1 MNSPFKAA
9 IFRTAQAMRGPQRKP
24 HSAAF
29 SGDASRKRAKY
40 DHILVSILYDKRE
53 HEKHLVAHNIF
64 YSVNMIII
72 CLRHNS
78 FVNIALSFFYI
89 IKIP

>member
-9 IFRTAQAMRGPQRKP
+9 IFRTAQAMRDPQRKP
-24 HSAAF
+24 HSAVF

-64 YSVNMIII
+64 LFREHDYYLFATQFNREYIIFI
-72 CLRHNS
+72 
-78 FVNIALSFFYI
+78 FYI
-89 IKIP
+89 AKIP